1 MKCERESVGDSEWQR
16 PSSGRERAVPACFA
30 GGLALARCLPPAARL
45 FLPSTC
51 NSSTLLQ
58 QHPLVE
64 AYLSSILVDQTSFHS
79 PGHLRPP
86 PSWWCVR
93 PCAFLSL
100 FLSLSPPSLAS
111 PSPSLP
117 SLPLS
122 ALLPPILSL
131 RAQTATASPSGHSR
145 FLQPNT
151 NQKIPALDSLMTETT
166 YSS

>member
-1 MKCERESVGDSEWQR
+1 MKCERESVGDSEWQRQR

-30 GGLALARCLPPAARL
+30 GGLALARCLPPAGRL
-45 FLPSTC
+45 FLPSTR

-100 FLSLSPPSLAS
+100 FLSLSTPSLTS

-122 ALLPPILSL
+122 ALLSPILSFARANCHGVTVRASTISPTQHQRKDTRL
-131 RAQTATASPSGHSR
+131 RFTH
-145 FLQPNT
+145 
-151 NQKIPALDSLMTETT
+151 D
-166 YSS
+166 